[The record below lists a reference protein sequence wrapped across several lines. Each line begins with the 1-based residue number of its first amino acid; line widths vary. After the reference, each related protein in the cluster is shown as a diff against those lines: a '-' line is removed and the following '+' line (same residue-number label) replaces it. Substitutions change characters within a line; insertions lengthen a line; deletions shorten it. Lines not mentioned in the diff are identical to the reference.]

1 MTKKNEPRLISFDD
15 LPKKYL
21 MAPVAD
27 AYHEELLE
35 LYYRR
40 KTKPDFEN
48 LKMNPSS
55 EKFYRLYF
63 YQGVSQADRTFLHQ
77 EYLET
82 QSRRYYCTSLVFVSS
97 ISVYLL
103 LSQHSRYTP
112 FKAIRLGFSLLTG
125 YFTYLMYKNYST
137 YLLEKTTDPYFE
149 KYAIR

>member
-1 MTKKNEPRLISFDD
+1 MVKKTEPRLISFDD

-21 MAPVAD
+21 SAPVAD

-35 LYYRR
+35 LYFRR
-40 KTKPDFEN
+40 RSKPEFEN

-77 EYLET
+77 EYLDT
-82 QSRRYYCTSLVFVSS
+82 QSRRYYCTSLVFVTTMCT
-97 ISVYLL
+97 YFLQN
-103 LSQHSRYTP
+103 QHSRYTP
-112 FKAIRLGFSLLTG
+112 FKAIRIASSVIVG
-125 YFTYLMYKNYST
+125 YFTYKLYKNYST
-137 YLLEKTTDPYFE
+137 YSLEKVTEPYYE